1 MAESSSSSSSSKAT
15 AKPAGTKEKIAQWEG
30 LGTTHSFLF
39 KSDGDFVDG
48 NNINLSNKQ
57 DAITAGTNL
66 SFSGTTLNAA
76 NQVPNITASRVAVS
90 DTNGD
95 LTASSIT
102 TTELDFLDGV
112 SSGIQSQLNAKQA
125 TISVGSGL
133 TLSSDTINL
142 DFAPPQNNDATK
154 PPSSAQVRSSIVG
167 LDNIVL
173 RRTATSNLDMNTN
186 NITNAN
192 KLHTNN
198 EFQIGSMGTIDV
210 FPIRITTNGIAFITQ
225 ANNSNQGHEVLILQ
239 KSVDGGSANI
249 LIAFVIGTLGV
260 GTIKSNGSTTSYN
273 TSSDYRIKENV
284 VDMTNSIDRVNQ
296 LRPRQF
302 NFISDANK
310 EINEGFLAHEVA
322 IVCPTAV
329 SGYKDAMKID
339 NETGEEVMD
348 IQQLDQ
354 SKLVP
359 LLVGAIQELSA
370 EVDTLKERIAVLE
383 G

>member
-1 MAESSSSSSSSKAT
+1 
-15 AKPAGTKEKIAQWEG
+15 
-30 LGTTHSFLF
+30 
-39 KSDGDFVDG
+39 G

-198 EFQIGSMGTIDV
+198 EFQIGSQGTIDV

-225 ANNSNQGHEVLILQ
+225 ANNSNQSHEVLILQ
-239 KSVDGGSANI
+239 KNIDGGNANV
-249 LIAFVIGTLGV
+249 LIFFIIGTTGV
-260 GTIKSNGSTTSYN
+260 GSIKSNGSTTSYN

-302 NFISDANK
+302 NFISD
-310 EINEGFLAHEVA
+310 
-322 IVCPTAV
+322 
-329 SGYKDAMKID
+329 
-339 NETGEEVMD
+339 
-348 IQQLDQ
+348 
-354 SKLVP
+354 
-359 LLVGAIQELSA
+359 
-370 EVDTLKERIAVLE
+370 
-383 G
+383 

>member
-1 MAESSSSSSSSKAT
+1 M
-15 AKPAGTKEKIAQWEG
+15 
-30 LGTTHSFLF
+30 
-39 KSDGDFVDG
+39 
-48 NNINLSNKQ
+48 
-57 DAITAGTNL
+57 
-66 SFSGTTLNAA
+66 SFSGTTLNASD
-76 NQVPNITASRVAVS
+76 QVPNITASRVAVS

-112 SSGIQSQLNAKQA
+112 SSAIQTQLDAKQA
-125 TISVGSGL
+125 TITNSITAPSNQNFTINTSTSAGLGTTHSFLFKSDGDFVDGNNINLSNKQNSISVGSGL

-154 PPSSAQVRSSIVG
+154 PPSSAQVRSSLVG

-198 EFQIGSMGTIDV
+198 EFQIGSTSTIDV
-210 FPIRITTNGIAFITQ
+210 FPIRINTNGIAFITQ
-225 ANNSNQGHEVLILQ
+225 SSNNNQGHEVLILQ
-239 KSVDGGSANI
+239 KGVDGGNANV
-249 LIAFVIGTLGV
+249 LIAFVIGTSGV

-273 TSSDYRIKENV
+273 TSSDYRLKENV

-296 LRPRQF
+296 LRPRKF
-302 NFISDANK
+302 NFISDAYK

-329 SGYKDAMKID
+329 SGDKDAMKID

-348 IQQLDQ
+348 IQQLDA
-354 SKLVP
+354 SKLIP
-359 LLVGAIQELSA
+359 LLVGAIQELKV
-370 EVDTLKERIAVLE
+370 ELDTLKQQISTMI
-383 G
+383 

>member
-1 MAESSSSSSSSKAT
+1 ELDFLDGVSSAIQTQLDAKQAT
-15 AKPAGTKEKIAQWEG
+15 INNSITASANQNFVINTSTSAG

-112 SSGIQSQLNAKQA
+112 SSAIQTQLNAKQA

-154 PPSSAQVRSSIVG
+154 PPSSAQVRSSIQG

-198 EFQIGSMGTIDV
+198 QFQIGS
-210 FPIRITTNGIAFITQ
+210 
-225 ANNSNQGHEVLILQ
+225 QG
-239 KSVDGGSANI
+239 
-249 LIAFVIGTLGV
+249 
-260 GTIKSNGSTTSYN
+260 
-273 TSSDYRIKENV
+273 
-284 VDMTNSIDRVNQ
+284 
-296 LRPRQF
+296 
-302 NFISDANK
+302 
-310 EINEGFLAHEVA
+310 
-322 IVCPTAV
+322 
-329 SGYKDAMKID
+329 
-339 NETGEEVMD
+339 
-348 IQQLDQ
+348 
-354 SKLVP
+354 
-359 LLVGAIQELSA
+359 
-370 EVDTLKERIAVLE
+370 
-383 G
+383 